1 MTDQVDDLKTQG
13 AEGADAGADQGT
25 QQQQNQAGDQTA
37 KPWYPDDWR
46 QKLAAGDAKIEKRLT
61 RFTGPDGVLKWALE
75 ADRKI
80 SSGEYK
86 NQAQLPEK
94 PTEEQ
99 LKQYRLDNGIPETHD
114 KYDIKVDE
122 KLITEND
129 KAYLESLYKYAH
141 DNHMPKSSVEKVV
154 NFMVASRKEA
164 AERIAELDAE
174 DKQTMEETLRAEM
187 PAGEYKLNMNIMQG
201 MFDGVNEDVKK
212 NFLEA
217 RLPDGT
223 KLTNDPNVV
232 KMLVG
237 FAREINPAA
246 TVVPNSGGANALK
259 SVGEEIADIEKF
271 MKSNRDEY
279 FKDKKMQARY
289 QELIVAQGALQKKAG

>member
-1 MTDQVDDLKTQG
+1 MTDQADDLKTQG

-25 QQQQNQAGDQTA
+25 QQQQNQGDDQAA

-46 QKLAAGDAKIEKRLT
+46 QKLAAGDPKIEKRLT

-99 LKQYRLDNGIPETHD
+99 LKQYRLDNGIPESPD
-114 KYDIKVDE
+114 KYDIKADG
-122 KLITEND
+122 ITDND
-129 KAYLESLYKYAH
+129 KAYLDSLYKYAH
-141 DNHMPKSSVEKVV
+141 DNHMPKSTVEKVV
-154 NFMVASRKEA
+154 NFMVSSKQAA
-164 AERIAELDAE
+164 AEKIAELDAE

-187 PAGEYKLNMNIMQG
+187 PAGEYKLNMNIMHG

-246 TVVPNSGGANALK
+246 TVVPNAGGANAMK
-259 SVGEEIADIEKF
+259 SISEEIADIEKF
-271 MKSNRDEY
+271 MKSNRDDY

-289 QELIVAQGALQKKAG
+289 SELIVAQGQLQKKAG